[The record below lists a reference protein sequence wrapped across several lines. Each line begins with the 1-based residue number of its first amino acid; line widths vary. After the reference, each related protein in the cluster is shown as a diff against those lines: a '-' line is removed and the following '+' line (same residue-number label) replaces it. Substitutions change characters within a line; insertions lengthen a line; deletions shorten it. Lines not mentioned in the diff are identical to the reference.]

1 MTALRALTSLR
12 VASRGSALALAQA
25 ALAVQALQQQD
36 PALRIN
42 YVQITTEGDVDRST
56 PLSILGGRGVFVRGV
71 EDALLEGRA
80 DIAVHSM
87 KDVPTELAPGLTIG
101 AVLPRG
107 DARDVLV
114 ASGGRRLADLP
125 AGARVGTS
133 SQRRVAML
141 ALMRPDIEAV
151 EVRGNV
157 DTRSRK
163 VMDGELDGV
172 LLAAAG
178 LERLGRL
185 AEATQLFDAQ
195 EFVPAP
201 AQGIV
206 AIECREDDEA
216 VLALLATIDDARTRT
231 AATAER
237 AFLRALGSGCTLPVG
252 AYARLDRDLVVLRAM
267 IQDEAVGHPIF
278 GDGTGASGGADALG
292 AGMAERLTM
301 LIDRIKA
308 PQP

>member
-1 MTALRALTSLR
+1 
-12 VASRGSALALAQA
+12 
-25 ALAVQALQQQD
+25 
-36 PALRIN
+36 
-42 YVQITTEGDVDRST
+42 
-56 PLSILGGRGVFVRGV
+56 
-71 EDALLEGRA
+71 
-80 DIAVHSM
+80 
-87 KDVPTELAPGLTIG
+87 
-101 AVLPRG
+101 
-107 DARDVLV
+107 
-114 ASGGRRLADLP
+114 
-125 AGARVGTS
+125 
-133 SQRRVAML
+133 ML

-157 DTRSRK
+157 DTRIRK